1 MFRQGLVRSA
11 LVANAYRPTMNTVAL
26 VPSFFASWL
35 ATEAAPVML
44 ASWAAGTTLELR
56 RLRRSPAGLGA
67 RDIAGLA
74 LSAGA
79 AVGAVNL
86 ILQGR
91 RSAEEYD
98 AALSSLISSEELE
111 RRPAA
116 LRMGALLPVLTGN
129 SRRRRTRNVS
139 YTSKDP
145 SQPRTPSLKL
155 DVYMP
160 LDDPAPGELRP
171 AVLQIHGGAWVLG
184 SKNEQGIPL
193 LNHLASCGWVGFN
206 VDYQLS
212 PRAKF
217 PTHLVD
223 CKRALV
229 WIREHAEEYGVDPN
243 FVVVTGGSAGGHLCA
258 LMALTQNDPEFQP
271 GFEDGD
277 TSVQAAVPFYGVYDL
292 TNRDGAYD
300 SMFEQ
305 LIADVV
311 MGVGLDDAPEKWAAY
326 SPVDRITEDAPPM
339 FVIHGDK
346 DVLVP
351 VEIARSFV
359 ARLRQ
364 ISRQVVVY
372 AELRGA
378 QHAFEIFPSFRSV
391 HTVEYVERFLH
402 HIHSGYVAGSAD
414 PSVVETSRDSGPE
427 GTLEAARSDGAGVGA
442 ST

>member
-1 MFRQGLVRSA
+1 
-11 LVANAYRPTMNTVAL
+11 MNPVAL

-35 ATEAAPVML
+35 ATEAAPLML
-44 ASWAAGTTLELR
+44 ATWATGTTLELR
-56 RLRRSPAGLGA
+56 RRRRSSSGLGA

-79 AVGAVNL
+79 AVGAANL
-86 ILQGR
+86 IVQGK
-91 RSAEEYD
+91 RSGEEYD

-111 RRPAA
+111 QRPAA
-116 LRMGALLPVLTGN
+116 LRLGAILPVLNGN
-129 SRRRRTRNVS
+129 SRRRRARNVR
-139 YTSKDP
+139 YTSNDP
-145 SQPRTPSLKL
+145 GQPRTPSLKL

-217 PTHLVD
+217 PTHLID

-271 GFEDGD
+271 GFEDKD
-277 TSVQAAVPFYGVYDL
+277 TSLQGAVPFYGVYDL

-364 ISRQVVVY
+364 ISRQAVVY

-378 QHAFEIFPSFRSV
+378 QHAFEIFPSFRAV
-391 HTVEYVERFLH
+391 HTVEYVERFVN
-402 HIHSGYVAGSAD
+402 HIHAEYVARSAD
-414 PSVVETSRDSGPE
+414 PSIVETSRDDSPD
-427 GTLEAARSDGAGVGA
+427 TVLSDTAEVGA
-442 ST
+442 PT